1 MPWILKAL
9 RVSAMPLRA
18 AFALTLMRQ
27 SPSLL
32 ATAVVMMA
40 VVPAGRRVAVTGTAE
55 VMAAVMEMVAVMAV
69 VETARAVVTVM
80 VMVTAIVTAVRMAT
94 VMVMVTAK
102 IRAFLRTPRI
112 PVTFRCLTPTRLFRV
127 ATSAS
132 GPAASEAA
140 PALLLRP

>member
-1 MPWILKAL
+1 M
-9 RVSAMPLRA
+9 RLRA

-69 VETARAVVTVM
+69 VETARGA
-80 VMVTAIVTAVRMAT
+80 AT
-94 VMVMVTAK
+94 VMVMVTAVRMATAMVTVMER
-102 IRAFLRTPRI
+102 IPASQRTPRI
-112 PVTFRCLTPTRLFRV
+112 RATFPCPTPIQPYRA
-127 ATSAS
+127 AT
-132 GPAASEAA
+132 
-140 PALLLRP
+140 